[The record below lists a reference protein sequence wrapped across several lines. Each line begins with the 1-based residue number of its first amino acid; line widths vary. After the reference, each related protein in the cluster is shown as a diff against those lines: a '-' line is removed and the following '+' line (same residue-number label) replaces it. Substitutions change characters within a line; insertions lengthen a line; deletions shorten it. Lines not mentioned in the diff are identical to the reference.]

1 MKRLGV
7 MGGTFD
13 PIHHGHLVAAEGA
26 RHEFSLDEVI
36 FVPALVSPH
45 KAGRRTA
52 APHHRMT
59 MTLLAT
65 LSNPFFSVSDVDLRR
80 PGPSYTVDT
89 LRLLREE
96 RGKEAEFFFIT
107 GADAILEIL
116 RWKDPQLI
124 LSMATF
130 VAAARPGYPKER
142 LEEILSRLPREWR
155 SRIVYLEIPALAISS
170 SDLRDRVRRG
180 RPIKYLVPESVEF
193 YVQKE
198 GLYRPVSS

>member
-1 MKRLGV
+1 

-26 RHEFSLDEVI
+26 RHEFQLDEVV

-45 KAGRRTA
+45 KTDRQAA
-52 APHHRMT
+52 APYHRMT

-89 LRLLREE
+89 LRFLREE

-116 RWKDPQLI
+116 RWKDPQVL
-124 LSMATF
+124 LAMATF
-130 VAAARPGYPKER
+130 VAAARPGYPRER
-142 LEEILSRLPREWR
+142 LEELLLRLPAESR
-155 SRIVYLEIPALAISS
+155 SRIIYLEIPALAISS
-170 SDLRDRVRRG
+170 SDLRERVRLG

-193 YVQKE
+193 YVRKE
-198 GLYRPVSS
+198 GLYRLSSS

>member
-1 MKRLGV
+1 

-26 RHEFSLDEVI
+26 RHEFQLDEVV

-45 KAGRRTA
+45 KTDRRAA
-52 APHHRMT
+52 APHHRVL

-65 LSNPFFSVSDVDLRR
+65 LSNPYFSVSDLDVRR

-96 RGKEAEFFFIT
+96 RGREAEFFFIT

-116 RWKDPQLI
+116 RWKDPQVI

-130 VAAARPGYPKER
+130 VAAARPGYPRDR
-142 LEEILSRLPREWR
+142 LEEFLLRLPAEWR
-155 SRIVYLEIPALAISS
+155 PRIVYLEIPALAISS
-170 SDLRDRVRRG
+170 SDLRERVRLG

-193 YVQKE
+193 YVRKE
-198 GLYRPVSS
+198 GLYRLSPS